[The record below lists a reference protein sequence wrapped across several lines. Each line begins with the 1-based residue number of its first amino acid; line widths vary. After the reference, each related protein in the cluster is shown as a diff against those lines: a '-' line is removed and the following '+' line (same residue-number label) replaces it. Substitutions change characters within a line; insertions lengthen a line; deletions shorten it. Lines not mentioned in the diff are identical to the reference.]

1 MTRVTQLV
9 YFADICVHQV
19 SFCLRILTSY
29 LNKQLEGYVCKSIFG
44 TFVNVKCK
52 IELLSL

>member
-44 TFVNVKCK
+44 TLVNVKCK

>member
-1 MTRVTQLV
+1 MTRITQLV

-19 SFCLRILTSY
+19 SFCWRILTSY
-29 LNKQLEGYVCKSIFG
+29 LNKQLDGYVRESIFG
-44 TFVNVKCK
+44 TLVNVKYK